1 MSICA
6 LGPNLFFFFFLVY
19 TEKQIKHWVR
29 SGQILGF
36 KAKYHQDSMQIESAA
51 MMKDIFRFLF
61 GVVTNYHKL
70 SGLKQYKF
78 ITVLQV
84 KFCRDLTGL
93 KAKY

>member
-6 LGPNLFFFFFLVY
+6 LGPNLFFFFLVY